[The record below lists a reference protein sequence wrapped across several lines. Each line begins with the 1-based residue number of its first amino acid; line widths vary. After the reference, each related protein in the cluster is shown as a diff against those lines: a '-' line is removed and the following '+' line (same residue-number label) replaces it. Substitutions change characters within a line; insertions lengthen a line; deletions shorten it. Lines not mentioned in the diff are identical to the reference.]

1 MQDKKEFEST
11 KSRYENTIT
20 DLENERAEA
29 MKNEKVSQERLRL
42 AQEEHKKHLSKMQ
55 TSTGNQVDGLQEQVE
70 ELKAKIAENDR
81 VYK

>member
-20 DLENERAEA
+20 DLENERAES

-55 TSTGNQVDGLQEQVE
+55 TSTGN
-70 ELKAKIAENDR
+70 
-81 VYK
+81 